1 MQNLVRLS
9 NKRFKKILSYL
20 TENPDVMREMEGMN
34 YADVLH
40 AVDDIL
46 RVKEA
51 NIG

>member
-1 MQNLVRLS
+1 MTNPVRLS
-9 NKRFKKILSYL
+9 NKRFKEILSYL
-20 TENPDVMREMEGMN
+20 DANPDAIREMQGMN

-51 NIG
+51 NSG

>member
-1 MQNLVRLS
+1 MLQLVKLS
-9 NKRFKKILSYL
+9 NKRFRKILSYL
-20 TENPDVMREMEGMN
+20 DKNPDVIREMEGMN

>member
-1 MQNLVRLS
+1 MLQLVRLS
-9 NKRFKKILSYL
+9 NKRFRKILSYL
-20 TENPDVMREMEGMN
+20 DKNPGVIREMEGMN